1 MLQARLAETDIVE
14 ANIRIQ
20 EELYYQAAADT
31 EYYAHAINT
40 RGLFELA
47 VADMTVHDDGLFYV
61 TYDNVL
67 PAVRAEYARV
77 GLDDAAITDDDIM
90 AVMTDTLT
98 WMLYHEYEEYIP
110 ETPWE
115 WSEFAI
121 DYHITSH
128 MAHALTWPLGIWAE
142 DIIGFA
148 NDDFDY
154 YTYSQGVYN
163 MLVLN
168 L

>member
-1 MLQARLAETDIVE
+1 
-14 ANIRIQ
+14 
-20 EELYYQAAADT
+20 
-31 EYYAHAINT
+31 
-40 RGLFELA
+40 
-47 VADMTVHDDGLFYV
+47 
-61 TYDNVL
+61 
-67 PAVRAEYARV
+67 
-77 GLDDAAITDDDIM
+77 M

-142 DIIGFA
+142 DIIGFS

-163 MLVLN
+163 MLVAN
-168 L
+168 LQWIDGEIDYTQDTTQSLVTEVLMALGLTDYLDDVFAAAD

>member
-1 MLQARLAETDIVE
+1 
-14 ANIRIQ
+14 
-20 EELYYQAAADT
+20 
-31 EYYAHAINT
+31 
-40 RGLFELA
+40 
-47 VADMTVHDDGLFYV
+47 MTVHDDGLFYV

-77 GLDDAAITDDDIM
+77 GLDDSAITDDDIM

-154 YTYSQGVYN
+154 YTYSQNVYN
-163 MLVLN
+163 LLVAN
-168 L
+168 LQWIDGEIDYTVDTTQSLVTEVLMALGLTDYVDDVFAAAD

>member
-1 MLQARLAETDIVE
+1 
-14 ANIRIQ
+14 
-20 EELYYQAAADT
+20 
-31 EYYAHAINT
+31 
-40 RGLFELA
+40 
-47 VADMTVHDDGLFYV
+47 
-61 TYDNVL
+61 
-67 PAVRAEYARV
+67 
-77 GLDDAAITDDDIM
+77 M

-148 NDDFDY
+148 NEDFDY
-154 YTYSQGVYN
+154 YTYSQGVYD

-168 L
+168 LQWIDGEIDYTQDTTQSLVTEVLMALGLTDYVDDVFAAAD

>member
-1 MLQARLAETDIVE
+1 
-14 ANIRIQ
+14 
-20 EELYYQAAADT
+20 
-31 EYYAHAINT
+31 
-40 RGLFELA
+40 
-47 VADMTVHDDGLFYV
+47 MTVHDDGLFYV

-77 GLDDAAITDDDIM
+77 GLDDSAITDDDIM
-90 AVMTDTLT
+90 AVTTDTLT

-154 YTYSQGVYN
+154 YTYSQNVYN
-163 MLVLN
+163 LLVAN
-168 L
+168 LQWIDGEIDYTVDTTQSLVTEVLMALGLTDYVDDVFAAAD

>member
-1 MLQARLAETDIVE
+1 
-14 ANIRIQ
+14 
-20 EELYYQAAADT
+20 
-31 EYYAHAINT
+31 
-40 RGLFELA
+40 
-47 VADMTVHDDGLFYV
+47 MTVHDDGLFTV
-61 TYDNVL
+61 DFDNVL

-77 GLDDAAITDDDIM
+77 ALDDSAITDEDIM

-128 MAHALTWPLGIWAE
+128 MAHSLTWPLGIWPE
-142 DIIGFA
+142 DIIGYEA
-148 NDDFDY
+148 DDFDY

-168 L
+168 LQWIDGEIDYTQDTTQSLVTEVLMALGLTDYVDAVFAA